1 MLDACTGKVYLNQ
14 RAATIANYNDMILG
28 ASRCFNGPLG
38 ASYGNDVS
46 NTILMSVTEGSLPA
60 AHAVNNG
67 ARRGLRLLRTA
78 GKPIH
83 TAKVNQKKPCSEE
96 TIVQV
101 AQFATNL
108 WRTMNG
114 ELGGKLNEKDRS
126 SLSVTCTID
135 GVCAYDGYLRCT
147 LLSLW
152 QCIWPNSKNSNGL
165 CPAVTRVQSWKQHS
179 ETKKYKDLGAD
190 KVMSVEDDEKI
201 AAEIGYKANEPF
213 RKVIIS
219 EIDRQRWRGEMAKKK
234 KAASNTSKDPTAA
247 SLGLNQPLDIV
258 EKDDAWK
265 LGSWV
270 TSAAHQRRALGADGG
285 SMLSVTKLRLTMKGS
300 E

>member
-1 MLDACTGKVYLNQ
+1 MLDACTGKIFLNK
-14 RAATIANYNDMILG
+14 RAATIANYNDAVLG
-28 ASRCFNGPLG
+28 GARMFNGPLG
-38 ASYGNDVS
+38 ASYGNDVG
-46 NTILMSVTEGSLPA
+46 NTLLLSLTEGSSPA
-60 AHAVNNG
+60 ANAVNNG
-67 ARRGLRLLRTA
+67 ARRGLRLIRTA
-78 GKPIH
+78 GKPIN
-83 TAKVNQKKPCSEE
+83 ANKANQKKPSSEE

-114 ELGGKLNEKDRS
+114 ELGGRLNEKDRS
-126 SLSVTCTID
+126 TASVTCVID

-165 CPAVTRVQSWKQHS
+165 CPAVQRVQSWKQHS

-190 KVMSVEDDEKI
+190 KVMSVEVDEKM
-201 AAEIGYKANEPF
+201 AAEIGYKANESF
-213 RKVIIS
+213 RKIIIS
-219 EIDRQRWRGEMAKKK
+219 EIDRHRWRGEMAKKSK
-234 KAASNTSKDPTAA
+234 TASNTSKDPTAV
-247 SLGLNQPLDIV
+247 SLGLNLPLDVI

-270 TSAAHQRRALGADGG
+270 TSAAHQRRALGSDGG
-285 SMLSVTKLRLTMKGS
+285 SMFTKLRLTMKGND
-300 E
+300 